1 MLSTVV
7 PSSTNTGYSMQH
19 RLDQQR
25 FVVIYGEDADT
36 VAEDPTVLV
45 LDRAE
50 RVVLVETTYRGAS
63 LMRHRPDLCV
73 RAYERETDARRVFDL
88 FWH

>member
-1 MLSTVV
+1 MRQQ
-7 PSSTNTGYSMQH
+7 M
-19 RLDQQR
+19 DQQR
-25 FVVIYGEDADT
+25 FVVVYGDEADS
-36 VAEDPTVLV
+36 VADDPTVEI

-50 RVVLVETTYRGAS
+50 RVILVETTYRSAA
-63 LMRHRPDLCV
+63 LMRHRSNLCV